1 MEKYCPI
8 CEKVHEVSMIERNNE
23 CIVKGEVIAYSE
35 MLYHCDNCDLYFS
48 DGEITD
54 NNLLKARDEYRRQ
67 HNLLTSYEIKG
78 IRDKY
83 RLSQSD
89 LALILGWGEIT
100 ITRYETKEIQN
111 ENYDLI
117 LREINDNPYKLYDY
131 YLLNKSSFDNKK
143 QEKIIQKIINVAP
156 SQDYVDELLETT
168 LIKNHISISSETR
181 GNQVIRFNKIIAIIQ
196 HMLLHKIKLYK
207 TKLAKLLWYIDSLF
221 YIKTKKSMTG
231 LAYFH
236 MPYGACP
243 LGLNLILDSKNI
255 VIEEKELDDSTQ
267 YLITE
272 AISDYEL
279 SSDEKEV
286 IDFIMNY
293 FKNFSTKQ
301 IVDYMHK
308 EKAYLETKDKEFISY
323 KYASDIKFK

>member
-1 MEKYCPI
+1 
-8 CEKVHEVSMIERNNE
+8 
-23 CIVKGEVIAYSE
+23 
-35 MLYHCDNCDLYFS
+35 
-48 DGEITD
+48 
-54 NNLLKARDEYRRQ
+54 
-67 HNLLTSYEIKG
+67 
-78 IRDKY
+78 
-83 RLSQSD
+83 
-89 LALILGWGEIT
+89 
-100 ITRYETKEIQN
+100 
-111 ENYDLI
+111 
-117 LREINDNPYKLYDY
+117 
-131 YLLNKSSFDNKK
+131 
-143 QEKIIQKIINVAP
+143 
-156 SQDYVDELLETT
+156 
-168 LIKNHISISSETR
+168 
-181 GNQVIRFNKIIAIIQ
+181 
-196 HMLLHKIKLYK
+196 
-207 TKLAKLLWYIDSLF
+207 
-221 YIKTKKSMTG
+221 MTG

-301 IVDYMHK
+301 IVDYIHK
-308 EKAYLETKDKEFISY
+308 EKAYLETKDNEFISY